1 MNIGIFSGSFN
12 PIHIGH
18 LILGNYVTE
27 FTHIDE
33 VWFLVSPHNP
43 LKKKDELVDENIR
56 MEMVDLALKPYPK
69 MKASDF
75 EFSLPKPSYTINTLE
90 SLKVAYPFHDFSLII
105 GSDNWHHFEEW
116 KDYEKIIDKCSIM
129 IYPRL
134 GSRISISSKL
144 KNKVSA
150 LDSPIID
157 ISSTFVRDNISE
169 GKNVR
174 PFLPELIFDYIL
186 KNKLYQ
192 NKF

>member
-27 FTHIDE
+27 FTDIDE

-43 LKKKDELVDENIR
+43 LKNRDELADENVR
-56 MEMVDLALKPYPK
+56 LEMADLALKSYPK
-69 MKASDF
+69 MKASNF
-75 EFSLPKPSYTINTLE
+75 EFSLPQPSYTINTLE
-90 SLKVAYPFHDFSLII
+90 SLKTSYPDHNFTLII

-116 KDYEKIIDKCSIM
+116 KDYEKIIEKYSIM

-134 GSRISISSKL
+134 GSRISISPKL
-144 KNKVSA
+144 KNKVLA

-157 ISSTFVRDNISE
+157 ISSTFVRDSISE
-169 GKNVR
+169 GKDVR
-174 PFLPELIFDYIL
+174 SFLPELIFDYIL

-192 NKF
+192 K